1 MTRIPPII
9 ERAKQGD
16 SHAIAAL
23 INRHLQVQGVT
34 AKTKVKG
41 DCLRLMLEGN
51 TVPNQEVMVQFIYQ
65 GMTKLAAKSIKTV
78 KIYGKQTH
86 LDFPAWSQE
95 LDLGEQPQPVLNHSP
110 LEESSSILLIRQ
122 RQLDQEIERTEE
134 KIDQNQVDGELET
147 QNLNL
152 SNTPFITA
160 EIYQN
165 RGIANSLNQASPN
178 SKAQRKKVRV
188 LKQISRVLIAF
199 LGLEISFNSLFV
211 IYAAVWSTSYYI
223 YDLLDVA
230 DTTGIL
236 IYLIHRMVIFIDSF
250 WNPLELISDCTY
262 TLVFLLS
269 LVWLHRVHGYLRTH
283 LPDYPITPWGAVAR
297 FVIPFYSFW
306 GIWNT
311 LNTLAQRLKVQEAK
325 LAHLGTSLSRWI
337 PWLYITLFGSNILD
351 RMYWY
356 GFNNANQGY
365 FFPWLFF
372 AYASTT
378 LFLSLVWLKIV
389 RIISQVVVK
398 TGNRQ

>member
-51 TVPNQEVMVQFIYQ
+51 AVPNQEVMVQFIYQ

-95 LDLGEQPQPVLNHSP
+95 LDLEEQ
-110 LEESSSILLIRQ
+110 
-122 RQLDQEIERTEE
+122 
-134 KIDQNQVDGELET
+134 
-147 QNLNL
+147 
-152 SNTPFITA
+152 
-160 EIYQN
+160 
-165 RGIANSLNQASPN
+165 PN
-178 SKAQRKKVRV
+178 SKAQGKKVRV
-188 LKQISRVLIAF
+188 LKQMSRVLIAF

-211 IYAAVWSTSYYI
+211 IYAAVWATSYYI

-236 IYLIHRMVIFIDSF
+236 IYLIHSTVIFIDSF
-250 WNPLELISDCTY
+250 WNPLELISDWTY

-283 LPDYPITPWGAVAR
+283 LPDYSITPWGAVAR

-337 PWLYITLFGSNILD
+337 PGLYITLFGSNILD
-351 RMYWY
+351 RMYGY
-356 GFNNANQGY
+356 GFNNANQDY

-378 LFLSLVWLKIV
+378 LCLSLVWLKIV
-389 RIISQVVVK
+389 RIISQVVDK